1 VGPRSNKHA
10 AYPSLTIMENS
21 FLPPLDSPGVL
32 IACGGTGG
40 HFFPGIAVGEVLMR
54 RGHKVIFV
62 ISEKEID
69 AIAASAY
76 PNYRFEKIPNFAM
89 PKPFSPQMIPFLMA
103 FFKGVMLCRKWIR
116 EIGARAVLGMGG
128 FTSTAPLV
136 AARTTGCASFI
147 HESNAIPGRA
157 NLLNAR
163 FADVALVGWEA
174 CRRYFPKGKTQ
185 VVGTPVRP
193 SVASGQSPA
202 EARAAFGLDPERFTV
217 MVMGGSQGAKG
228 INDTVTGMLEH
239 FNAEKVQFLHLAG
252 PGNEA
257 SVREA
262 YDREGI
268 TAYVAEFSSDM
279 GQVYAASDLGICRSG
294 ASSLNEMA
302 VAGLPGILIPYP
314 HAADDHQSRNAE
326 VFTASEAC
334 LVRSQTDLNS
344 LDLAQLVAEL
354 GTDPERLE
362 RMREA
367 MLVLAPSRSALTIG
381 DLIEEATL
389 ERAAKARK

>member
-1 VGPRSNKHA
+1 MA
-10 AYPSLTIMENS
+10 I
-21 FLPPLDSPGVL
+21 LDSQLHVL

-54 RGHKVIFV
+54 RGHEVIFV

-76 PNYRFEKIPNFAM
+76 PAYRFETIPSFAM
-89 PKPFSPQMIPFLMA
+89 PKPFSPQMVPFLSA
-103 FFKGVMLCRKWIR
+103 FFQGVGLCKKWIR
-116 EIGARAVLGMGG
+116 EIGAKAVLGMGG

-136 AARTTGCASFI
+136 AARLTGCASFI

-157 NLLNAR
+157 NLLNAK
-163 FADVALVGWEA
+163 FADRALVGWEA
-174 CRRYFPKGKTQ
+174 CQRYFPAGKTM

-193 SVASGQSPA
+193 SVATGEKPA
-202 EARAAFGLDPERFTV
+202 DARAYFLLEPDRFTV

-228 INDTVTGMLEH
+228 INDAVTGMLEH
-239 FNAEKVQFLHLAG
+239 FDPGLVQFLHLAG
-252 PGNEA
+252 PGNAE

-262 YDREGI
+262 YDAAGMQS
-268 TAYVAEFSSDM
+268 YVAEFCSDM
-279 GQVYAASDLGICRSG
+279 GKVYAASDLGICRSG

-326 VFTASEAC
+326 VFIASGGC
-334 LVRSQTDLNS
+334 LMRSQSELNS
-344 LDLAQLVAEL
+344 LDLAHLVAEL
-354 GTDPERLE
+354 GTNPERMQS
-362 RMREA
+362 MRDA
-367 MLVLAPSRSALTIG
+367 MLSLAPARSALTIG
-381 DLIEEATL
+381 DLIEEAAL
-389 ERAAKARK
+389 DKLGAKGNK